1 MSDRKSNFIIFLE
14 LNALIVVGWWWR
26 VAESCLG
33 PAKVRT
39 AGGLQVHGIRS
50 CRLMWLR
57 LDQTMRNLTSGDL
70 GILLVV
76 IQLRVTG
83 LKKTKV
89 VYLLD
94 LFEGRGEKGQ

>member
-1 MSDRKSNFIIFLE
+1 
-14 LNALIVVGWWWR
+14 
-26 VAESCLG
+26 
-33 PAKVRT
+33 
-39 AGGLQVHGIRS
+39 
-50 CRLMWLR
+50 
-57 LDQTMRNLTSGDL
+57 MRNITSGDL

-94 LFEGRGEKGQ
+94 LFEGRGEKGQWDLVCLERL

>member
-1 MSDRKSNFIIFLE
+1 MHE
-14 LNALIVVGWWWR
+14 
-26 VAESCLG
+26 
-33 PAKVRT
+33 
-39 AGGLQVHGIRS
+39 IRS

-83 LKKTKV
+83 MKKSKV
-89 VYLLD
+89 LYLLD
-94 LFEGRGEKGQ
+94 LFEGRGEKGQWDLACLERL

>member
-1 MSDRKSNFIIFLE
+1 M
-14 LNALIVVGWWWR
+14 G
-26 VAESCLG
+26 
-33 PAKVRT
+33 
-39 AGGLQVHGIRS
+39 GGLKLHGIRS
-50 CRLMWLR
+50 CWLMWLR

-94 LFEGRGEKGQ
+94 LFEGRGEKGQWDLVCLEHL